1 MSVMRRSSNGPPQRA
16 AIRSGGVGVEH
27 PQIAELQA
35 VVEPFD
41 LEPFF
46 AAVLEQYETP
56 HERPEE
62 EEQPEEEAAVVGEP
76 NP

>member
-1 MSVMRRSSNGPPQRA
+1 MSVMRRSSNG
-16 AIRSGGVGVEH
+16 VEH
-27 PQIAELQA
+27 PQIDELQA